1 MSPNSIMAT
10 SAAAAALSPATAAST
25 ASSPKTGDAKPS
37 NAQQILVTLAVNALE
52 LGIVIVGSYYL
63 SGWLSKKI
71 QSQQLSRPSNEEARK
86 RLERML
92 MERAEGEAMEGENDD
107 EHDDAESRHLAVQRQ
122 LARALDLNEYET
134 AIAEDVIDPKDIA
147 VTFRDVGG
155 IDPIKTELWDL
166 VVLPL
171 LRPDLFRS
179 VSGLVTPPRGIL
191 LYGAPGTGKTM
202 LAKAIAR
209 ESRATFVN
217 VRLSSIM
224 DKWFGESNKLVSATF
239 SLARKLAPSVIFI
252 DEIDTFLSQRDSSEG
267 SATSTMKSEFLTL
280 WDGMTTDS
288 RKEESRPVIVLG
300 ATNRPYDVDSAILR
314 RLPRTF
320 EIGLPDM
327 KSRMQIL
334 NLFLEKQP
342 MTEKARMS
350 IPALAN
356 VTEGYSG
363 SDLKELCRAAA
374 MEPIRELTRA
384 ASQMAVMGLN
394 AVEGS
399 DNDNDDSESTDQMDD
414 PYYHTPQEASKGL
427 SVEQRNK
434 KTKIRALGSG
444 KARKVYGPPRGT
456 KVRPVDEKDLAA
468 ALKKVKRTGESA
480 RNFLRRESSLGI
492 PASSSGGNGGGNTGI
507 DMDELARGV
516 QMLQT
521 LMGAQQNSGGE
532 EGSSPFGED
541 QQETGGIPNIN

>member
-25 ASSPKTGDAKPS
+25 VSSPKTGDAKPS

-92 MERAEGEAMEGENDD
+92 MERAEGEAMGENDD
-107 EHDDAESRHLAVQRQ
+107 DDVESRHLAVQRQ

-342 MTEKARMS
+342 MTEKARRS

-532 EGSSPFGED
+532 EGSPFGED